1 MIIGHFGC
9 LYTVIYIVDVGT
21 EFSCRKLLNFFLI
34 FQPVLFLEGLY
45 MKRQKKFYETEEQPK
60 VECYKENV
68 TQCIRKLIS
77 SALNFQQEGVQV
89 TVISEVFWGNILSI
103 WEMVI
108 FLK

>member
-1 MIIGHFGC
+1 
-9 LYTVIYIVDVGT
+9 
-21 EFSCRKLLNFFLI
+21 
-34 FQPVLFLEGLY
+34 